1 MEPDVREQ
9 GVKVSPMPDPEIAQ
23 CRFCLEDA
31 EVSDLIAP
39 CKCVGTG
46 RFVHTA
52 CLQRWQEVVRNESDD
67 RAAVCQSCR
76 CPFSLK
82 PPARDSFSRLSN
94 SQLRELRFRPPPGP
108 IFEHIT
114 TNPYFDSSAVRF
126 LPNSLSRRMLASMV
140 PGCLVLQ
147 EPTAAVSII
156 RRDHWNKGVFLLAGV
171 WAGQGHANS
180 DALIG
185 VNLAGARHPPGWC
198 VDPHLS
204 ELEAHLRSR
213 QACLSYVTGGPVQ
226 PRAFL
231 VLVSFRG
238 NVVELALPERVR
250 LVSAIRLGASIVA
263 ASSEAVAGADPC
275 DGALFGEPVDV
286 LNALREAATLQVVG
300 AIVFQGHAVWSSAQ
314 LLAEVARG
322 SWCLCHAGA
331 QELAGAAP
339 LEEREEMWNRLWS
352 SRNFLR
358 RPVAAPCEDAAT
370 SGCRCVV
377 S

>member
-9 GVKVSPMPDPEIAQ
+9 GVKVSPMPEPEIAQ

-31 EVSDLIAP
+31 PVGELMAP

-46 RFVHTA
+46 RFVHMA

-94 SQLRELRFRPPPGP
+94 TQFRELRFRPPPGP

-126 LPNSLSRRMLASMV
+126 LPNSLSRQMLASMV

-156 RRDHWNKGVFLLAGV
+156 RRDHWNKGAFLLAGV
-171 WAGQGHANS
+171 WQGLGHANS

-204 ELEAHLRSR
+204 ELEAHLASR
-213 QACLSYVTGGPVQ
+213 QASLSYVTGGPVQ

-238 NVVELALPERVR
+238 NVVDSALPERVR
-250 LVSAIRLGASIVA
+250 LVSTTASSASIVSA
-263 ASSEAVAGADPC
+263 NSEAVVGSDLC
-275 DGALFGEPVDV
+275 DGALFGEPTDV
-286 LNALREAATLQVVG
+286 LNALQRDASLQVVG
-300 AIVFQGHAVWSSAQ
+300 AVVFQGHAVWSSTQ

-322 SWCLCHAGA
+322 SWCLCHSGA
-331 QELAGAAP
+331 RELAGLAP
-339 LEEREEMWNRLWS
+339 LEEREEMWQRLWS
-352 SRNFLR
+352 TKSLLR
-358 RPVAAPCEDAAT
+358 RPMAAPCEDAAP